1 MKRML
6 INATHQ
12 EELRVAIV
20 DGQKLYDLDIETPSR
35 EQKKANIYKGRI
47 TRIEPSL
54 EAAFIDFGADRHG
67 FLPFKEISRAYFR
80 KEALEGNKR
89 PTIKD
94 ALREG
99 QEVVVQV
106 DKEERGNKGA
116 ALTTFISLAG
126 RYLVLMPNNPRA
138 GGVSRRIEGED
149 RAELREAM
157 AELEIPDG
165 MGVIV
170 RTAGVGRSA
179 EELQW
184 DLNYLTQLWTAIS
197 EAAESNQAPLL
208 IYQESNVIIR
218 ALRDYLR
225 NDIGEILVDNPEVYQ
240 QGVEFV
246 QQVMPQYL
254 SKLKRYDDTTP
265 LFSRFQ
271 IESQIESAFQREVRL
286 PSGGAI
292 VIDPTEAL
300 VSIDINSARATK
312 GSDIEE
318 TALNTNLEAADEIAR
333 QLRLRDMGGLVV
345 IDFIDMSSNR
355 AQRQVEDRIREAL
368 KLDRARVQVGR
379 ISRFGLLEMSRQ
391 RLRPSLGE
399 SAHELCPRCHGQGT
413 IRGIESMA
421 LAVLRIVEEEAMKDH
436 TARVVAQ
443 LPVEVASYLLN
454 EKRDGIASIHHRQ
467 RVEITLVPNPHL
479 ETPHYEIIRM
489 RADDENQETTS
500 YRLITEPPTPE
511 LPSARAEAVAAHADV
526 PAVRGVTPQGPA
538 PTPTPEPTEI
548 KPITKDPE
556 GGFIRRMFSALLGK
570 TAKQQEPE
578 SSDETKPKRSTRS
591 RNTSGGRKRDGTNNR
606 RQDNRDRDDS
616 RDAGNREKSTRGGR
630 NNRRGDKSSQT
641 KSDHPNTE
649 RAQNTRTPAD
659 RPQKETRS
667 KRSAKPEAEA
677 IDEATNVVLPTG
689 TDAADNTTPATDG
702 DAPRR
707 SRRGRRGGRR
717 RRGNRNTD
725 AEGNAVNNTAEA
737 HDTTDAEAAE
747 DAPADKS
754 ITPENHHAQDSGASA
769 ETRPP
774 HAADQSDDS
783 AENIADSEAPSVSS
797 ADDNAETPAKSSRS
811 RRGRRGGRRRNNK
824 ARAEA
829 GSAENEASEN
839 TAANSSNDDDTDQAP
854 AYDIDAFD
862 DDDDIIIGQA
872 GTAAVAKAAPEQAPA
887 RKPAPQPAQDIG
899 TSVAED
905 IESSPVAESSAAPAV
920 AAEAMIETV
929 SAAAEAS
936 QAASA
941 KPIVAPVPD
950 SMPIK
955 SSIQDSTT
963 AAEIAAGIAN
973 EIHDQSTNEAKDE
986 VVPVADP
993 APVSEPKPAFEPVAS
1008 VADEAVVEPV
1018 DPSPAVTTPTP
1029 EPMVAAVVPS
1039 VTPEPIEEETPDE
1052 PVANP
1057 AAQEA
1062 VVEPVA
1068 KPVVEADPEAAVTT
1082 KVDADDA
1089 QETPK
1094 ASAKPPTA

>member
-54 EAAFIDFGADRHG
+54 EAAFVDYGAERHG
-67 FLPFKEISRAYFR
+67 FLPFKEVSRAYFR

-89 PTIKD
+89 PTIKE
-94 ALREG
+94 ALKEG
-99 QEVVVQV
+99 QEIVVQV

-116 ALTTFISLAG
+116 ALTSFISLAG

-138 GGVSRRIEGED
+138 GGVSRRIEGDD

-157 AELEIPDG
+157 SELEIPDG

-197 EAAESNQAPLL
+197 EASDANKAPLL

-254 SKLKRYDDTTP
+254 NKLKLYEDTTP

-271 IESQIESAFQREVRL
+271 IESQIESAFRREVRL

-312 GSDIEE
+312 GGDIEE

-355 AQRQVEDRIREAL
+355 SQRLVEDRIREAL

-399 SAHELCPRCHGQGT
+399 SANEMCPRCHGQGT
-413 IRGIESMA
+413 IRGIESLA

-454 EKRDGIASIHHRQ
+454 EKRDGIASIQHRQ
-467 RVEITLVPNPHL
+467 RVDITLVPNPHL
-479 ETPHYEIIRM
+479 DTPHYEIIRM
-489 RADDENQETTS
+489 RADDENQDTTS

-526 PAVRGVTPQGPA
+526 PAVRGVTPQAPA
-538 PTPTPEPTEI
+538 PTPTPTPTPEPTEI
-548 KPITKDPE
+548 KPVNKEPE
-556 GGFIRRMFSALLGK
+556 GGGFIRRMFSALLGK
-570 TAKQQEPE
+570 TAKKDEPE
-578 SSDETKPKRSTRS
+578 VVEDTKPKRNSRS
-591 RNTSGGRKRDGTNNR
+591 RNKDGNRNR
-606 RQDNRDRDDS
+606 RSDNRDRDDS
-616 RDAGNREKSTRGGR
+616 RNENNRDKSSRGGR
-630 NNRRGDKSSQT
+630 NNRRGDKSNQARN
-641 KSDHPNTE
+641 DRPHN
-649 RAQNTRTPAD
+649 D
-659 RPQKETRS
+659 RPQNDRNQNDRPQNDHPQKEPRN
-667 KRSAKPEAEA
+667 RRPNKPETEVVEEA
-677 IDEATNVVLPTG
+677 VNIAMPVDGEAANDTN
-689 TDAADNTTPATDG
+689 PATDG

-717 RRGNRNTD
+717 RRGNRNND
-725 AEGNAVNNTAEA
+725 VENNGNNNAVNDSTDADSDQNDTDTVASEAINPGEKPTRADLDMSPPATAVTAPESRDSESVEKDAARAAPTPESQADAAADESADTNTDTNAEA
-737 HDTTDAEAAE
+737 
-747 DAPADKS
+747 
-754 ITPENHHAQDSGASA
+754 
-769 ETRPP
+769 
-774 HAADQSDDS
+774 
-783 AENIADSEAPSVSS
+783 
-797 ADDNAETPAKSSRS
+797 PAKSGRS

-824 ARAEA
+824 ARAESEA
-829 GSAENEASEN
+829 SDNRASEN
-839 TAANSSNDDDTDQAP
+839 NDDAESEHQA
-854 AYDIDAFD
+854 AYEVDSFEDE
-862 DDDDIIIGQA
+862 DDIIIGKTNPALAAVVAVDSHAAPVEPTRSQPVAQTTPEISAEPESSMEAVTTSESPVPADVAMTAETASPAQEAAAPTPVSSPEAETAEAQPSAKVMPEPLPVPLPEPLPEPKPDQA
-872 GTAAVAKAAPEQAPA
+872 PTPAHAVAEPATEVVDVAPAGGSTAASAAPE
-887 RKPAPQPAQDIG
+887 
-899 TSVAED
+899 T
-905 IESSPVAESSAAPAV
+905 
-920 AAEAMIETV
+920 
-929 SAAAEAS
+929 
-936 QAASA
+936 
-941 KPIVAPVPD
+941 
-950 SMPIK
+950 
-955 SSIQDSTT
+955 
-963 AAEIAAGIAN
+963 
-973 EIHDQSTNEAKDE
+973 
-986 VVPVADP
+986 
-993 APVSEPKPAFEPVAS
+993 VSEPMMAEPT
-1008 VADEAVVEPV
+1008 V
-1018 DPSPAVTTPTP
+1018 D
-1029 EPMVAAVVPS
+1029 
-1039 VTPEPIEEETPDE
+1039 
-1052 PVANP
+1052 
-1057 AAQEA
+1057 AAQEPTPT
-1062 VVEPVA
+1062 VEPA
-1068 KPVVEADPEAAVTT
+1068 PEVEAIPDETSASDDET
-1082 KVDADDA
+1082 K
-1089 QETPK
+1089 
-1094 ASAKPPTA
+1094 AKTQQPG